1 MDNHNNTTDDVKD
14 SFLELEKSLA
24 NNAAKK
30 RKKQFLQKVLITIG
44 IAIIVILIIILIIV
58 LRPSKKP
65 DEGKKEEEK
74 EIFNGVIKAKY
85 MINDLSKKIKIINT
99 PMDKLK
105 ISVFN
110 NGKKLMDLKEDETEI
125 FFNNITDNTIEL
137 KYQGKITNLF
147 SLFSNIINLEEIDL
161 RKVDTNEV
169 STMEKLFYGCSSLK
183 KVNMYLLNTP
193 NPKYFDFLLLQ
204 RCALLDLAILSN
216 LLNISRLIHL
226 I

>member
-1 MDNHNNTTDDVKD
+1 
-14 SFLELEKSLA
+14 
-24 NNAAKK
+24 
-30 RKKQFLQKVLITIG
+30 
-44 IAIIVILIIILIIV
+44 
-58 LRPSKKP
+58 
-65 DEGKKEEEK
+65 
-74 EIFNGVIKAKY
+74 

-161 RKVDTNEV
+161 RKVDTNKV
-169 STMEKLFYGCSSLK
+169 STMEKLFYG
-183 KVNMYLLNTP
+183 
-193 NPKYFDFLLLQ
+193 
-204 RCALLDLAILSN
+204 
-216 LLNISRLIHL
+216 
-226 I
+226 